1 MPLKWKKIRTK
12 VTEVCSLCV
21 IVILSVFWLLLLVG
35 KKKSVMQADSLSQ
48 QIRLV
53 LCRNSFIFYS
63 DEYDNDDE
71 INEHQP
77 FPSLSQVIYFLQLP
91 KSLYSK
97 ATVFS
102 DRVGEKVKAT
112 FFIPLYSQIFHAVP
126 EHVGFNIEIKWI
138 CQMKVRIKC
147 CQWCSHLRNKC
158 SLGHLDMFL
167 FALFRDRMGHGI
179 ATYHPTSTWT
189 PTLIS
194 SCPVFCSKLDRDAL
208 SSPASTQ
215 TSAQC

>member
-1 MPLKWKKIRTK
+1 MK
-12 VTEVCSLCV
+12 EVCCLCV
-21 IVILSVFWLLLLVG
+21 IVILSVFWVLLLVG
-35 KKKSVMQADSLSQ
+35 KKKCYANRFSVSQ

-53 LCRNSFIFYS
+53 LCHNSFVFYS
-63 DEYDNDDE
+63 DEYDNDEE
-71 INEHQP
+71 IDEHQP

-91 KSLYSK
+91 KSLYSMQLSFL
-97 ATVFS
+97 TVLVIKSKRRSSF
-102 DRVGEKVKAT
+102 R
-112 FFIPLYSQIFHAVP
+112 LYSQIFHAVP

-158 SLGHLDMFL
+158 SLGDLDMFL
-167 FALFRDRMGHGI
+167 FALLLDRMGHGI

-189 PTLIS
+189 ATLIS